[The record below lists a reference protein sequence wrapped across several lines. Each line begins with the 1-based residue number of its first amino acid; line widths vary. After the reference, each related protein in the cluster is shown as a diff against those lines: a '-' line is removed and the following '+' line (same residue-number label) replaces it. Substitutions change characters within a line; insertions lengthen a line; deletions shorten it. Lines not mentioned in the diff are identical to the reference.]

1 MLFFTAALQLFVFMY
16 FKYSIGPHP
25 QTGDIT
31 SYYRLFES
39 YRNTEDRICHRTTLD
54 EGYMEDTNGSA

>member
-1 MLFFTAALQLFVFMY
+1 MY